1 MDYKTLD
8 DFSFK
13 GKRVLLRSDIN
24 SEISD
29 KKVILNDR
37 IIESA
42 KTIKELQQKGA
53 SVVVLAHQGRPGK
66 KDFISLKQHS
76 KLLNKYVKIKF
87 VPSIIK
93 DKALNEIKN
102 LKNGEALLLENIRFL
117 KEEFTPPDN
126 KIVKTLSPLFDYY
139 VNDAFSVSHRE
150 QTSIVGFPKILRS
163 CIGRVMEK
171 ELKNLDKIKI
181 NNCLFILGGA
191 KAEENILLLKNKNV
205 LTCGIFGQLCVIAKG
220 KNLGAQNKFLKDEL
234 KIILQLKRNL
244 HKGVITPAD
253 FALKIKN
260 KRAELSISEFPSKY
274 EIFDIGEKTQEIYID
289 KIKNAEAVFM
299 KGTAGYCEEKQF
311 CRGTKSILNAISNSG
326 AFSIICGGHLTSALR
341 KLKINKDKFDYISLS
356 GGATVEYI
364 AGKKLPGLEVLK
376 REHDKI

>member
-1 MDYKTLD
+1 MKFLTLD
-8 DFSFK
+8 DYKDLS
-13 GKRVLLRSDIN
+13 GKRVLVRLDLNSPIIN
-24 SEISD
+24 G
-29 KKVILNDR
+29 KVQDNER
-37 IIESA
+37 
-42 KTIKELQQKGA
+42 IKEHSKTVNELIKKRA
-53 SVVVLAHQGRPGK
+53 KVVLISHQGRKGN

-205 LTCGIFGQLCVIAKG
+205 LTFVSLVVNNPQGLGRIVRDSNGKIQGIVEEKAKEAVEKAKKAMSEKKEILPG
-220 KNLGAQNKFLKDEL
+220 VEAEAALRRALLEL
-234 KIILQLKRNL
+234 KIAQRKKKIL
-244 HKGVITPAD
+244 
-253 FALKIKN
+253 
-260 KRAELSISEFPSKY
+260 
-274 EIFDIGEKTQEIYID
+274 
-289 KIKNAEAVFM
+289 
-299 KGTAGYCEEKQF
+299 
-311 CRGTKSILNAISNSG
+311 KS
-326 AFSIICGGHLTSALR
+326 
-341 KLKINKDKFDYISLS
+341 
-356 GGATVEYI
+356 
-364 AGKKLPGLEVLK
+364 
-376 REHDKI
+376 